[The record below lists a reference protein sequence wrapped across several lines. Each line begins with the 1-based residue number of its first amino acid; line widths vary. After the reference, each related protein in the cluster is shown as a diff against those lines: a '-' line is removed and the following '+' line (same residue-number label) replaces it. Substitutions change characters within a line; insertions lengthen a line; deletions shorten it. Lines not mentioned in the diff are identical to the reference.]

1 MHLDR
6 ALCGTVIL
14 WTNLSGREHCWWV
27 MEGTKLCGFIE
38 LFNSSK
44 QMTRRGRYVQRGW
57 YPLVLQ
63 TAVSSRYLSYT
74 HTQLPILAA
83 SVEVMVQDMAS
94 GWQSLTWYKTLPW
107 SCTVDSCQAALLGHL
122 LHNTHGP
129 PWQLNQHPTV
139 VAATHT
145 YVVLAVGFC
154 TS

>member
-1 MHLDR
+1 
-6 ALCGTVIL
+6 
-14 WTNLSGREHCWWV
+14 

-94 GWQSLTWYKTLPW
+94 G
-107 SCTVDSCQAALLGHL
+107 
-122 LHNTHGP
+122 
-129 PWQLNQHPTV
+129 
-139 VAATHT
+139 
-145 YVVLAVGFC
+145 
-154 TS
+154 